1 MGGSSYDRDVYSGS
15 SYSSWGVSDASSSK
29 LSSSSLHSS
38 MNPTNR
44 GIKSNSKN
52 PIVIVLDV
60 TGSNI
65 NFARLVYDKMPM
77 FYGQIEE
84 KGYLN
89 DFDIALC
96 AIGDLRMNDSYPLQV
111 SDFAKGI
118 EIDSWLEK
126 LVLEGGG
133 GGNMH
138 ESYELAAHYLAQK
151 MSFAE
156 DARPIVFFIGDEAPY
171 KMVSGLDAMAYGIP
185 YHGETNG
192 FADLRQKTKDNVFV
206 FLNPY
211 SGNCFRDYI
220 TDAWNKTLAPEHVI
234 KIKEE
239 KAIVDLMLGV
249 LALLSKKSLK
259 TYALDMG
266 NRGQTVKRI
275 AGVTES
281 LNSLSTSLVV
291 ADTNVH
297 IDQINTNLPVD
308 PGKAKVYGGH
318 TGRRL

>member
-1 MGGSSYDRDVYSGS
+1 MDGSSYDRDVYSGS
-15 SYSSWGVSDASSSK
+15 SYSSWGTSDTSSSK
-29 LSSSSLHSS
+29 LSRSSMHSS
-38 MNPTNR
+38 MDPTNR
-44 GIKSNSKN
+44 GIKSNSQN

-84 KGYLN
+84 KGYLD
-89 DFDIALC
+89 DFDIAFC
-96 AIGDLRMNDSYPLQV
+96 AIGDLRMRDSYPLQV
-111 SDFAKGI
+111 TDFAKGL

-133 GGNMH
+133 GGNRH
-138 ESYELAAHYLAQK
+138 ESYELAAHYLSQK
-151 MSFAE
+151 MSFDK
-156 DARPIVFFIGDEAPY
+156 DARPIIFFIGDEAPY
-171 KMVSGLDAMAYGIP
+171 EMVSESDAKEYGIP
-185 YHGETNG
+185 YHEATNG

-211 SGNCFRDYI
+211 SGEYFHNCI
-220 TDAWNKTLAPEHVI
+220 TDAWNKSLASEHVI

-275 AGVTES
+275 TDVTES
-281 LNSLSTSLVV
+281 LGALSTAMVV
-291 ADTNVH
+291 TDATVQ
-297 IDQINTNLPVD
+297 IDTNLPMD
-308 PGKAKVYGGH
+308 LGKAKVYGSH